1 MREILGRRRR
11 LRLRRRG
18 RPAQLD
24 AALTCATAWQW
35 PVLPGVG
42 PEAAGGRGGRG
53 RGRGCA
59 CPDPECAVPGAHPF
73 DPGLLAATTDAR
85 MVRWWWT
92 NRPTAPIVLATGG
105 RAPCALSLSAVAAAR
120 ALVELDRMGV
130 RLGPVVATPTRW
142 SLLVAPYD
150 LERLGELLHAQD
162 WVPSSLRFHGEGGY
176 LVLPPSEVGA
186 GQVRWERAP
195 SPEPRQRAR
204 GKGPAPAPAA
214 PWLPDVGAVLDALV
228 TASSG
233 APDGGSRLAY

>member
-11 LRLRRRG
+11 LRFGRRG
-18 RPAQLD
+18 GTARLD

-42 PEAAGGRGGRG
+42 LQAAGGRGERG
-53 RGRGCA
+53 RACA
-59 CPDPECAVPGAHPF
+59 CPDPECAVPGAHPS

-92 NRPTAPIVLATGG
+92 NRPAAPVLLATGG
-105 RAPCALSLSAVAAAR
+105 LAPCALSLPAVAGAR
-120 ALVELDRMGV
+120 ALAELDRTGL

-142 SLLVAPYD
+142 SLLVAPYT

-176 LVLPPSEVGA
+176 LVLPPSEIGT

-195 SPEPRQRAR
+195 DKVSRPGPGGGAPVRAV
-204 GKGPAPAPAA
+204 AS
-214 PWLPDVGAVLDALV
+214 PWLPDVGVVLDALV
-228 TASSG
+228 AASSS

>member
-11 LRLRRRG
+11 LRLRRRV

-24 AALTCATAWQW
+24 TVLTCATAWKW

-42 PEAAGGRGGRG
+42 LEAAGGRGD

-73 DPGLLAATTDAR
+73 DPGLLAATTDER
-85 MVRWWWT
+85 MVRWWWA

-105 RAPCALSLSAVAAAR
+105 RAPCALSLPAVAAAR
-120 ALVELDRMGV
+120 ALAELDRMGA

-142 SLLVAPYD
+142 SLLVAPYT
-150 LERLGELLHAQD
+150 LERLGELLHAKD
-162 WVPSSLRFHGEGGY
+162 RVPSSLRFHGEGGY

-195 SPEPRQRAR
+195 SPISRPRPDRGEPVP
-204 GKGPAPAPAA
+204 GSAA

-228 TASSG
+228 EASNS

>member
-11 LRLRRRG
+11 LRFRD

-24 AALTCATAWQW
+24 AALTCATEWQW

-42 PEAAGGRGGRG
+42 LLAADGRGE
-53 RGRGCA
+53 RGCA

-73 DPGLLAATTDAR
+73 DPGLLAATTDPR

-92 NRPTAPIVLATGG
+92 SRPTAPVVLATGG
-105 RAPCALSLSAVAAAR
+105 RAPCALSLPAAAGAG
-120 ALVELDRMGV
+120 ALAELDRMGV
-130 RLGPVVATPTRW
+130 RLGPVVASPTRW
-142 SLLVAPYD
+142 SLLVAPYT

-176 LVLPPSEVGA
+176 LVLPPSGTGA
-186 GQVRWERAP
+186 GQVRWVRAP
-195 SPEPRQRAR
+195 ARVPRVRLA
-204 GKGPAPAPAA
+204 GGAPVAA
-214 PWLPDVGAVLDALV
+214 AASPWLPDVGAVLDALV
-228 TASSG
+228 EASNS

>member
-11 LRLRRRG
+11 LRSGRRG
-18 RPAQLD
+18 GTARLD
-24 AALTCATAWQW
+24 AALTCAIAWQW

-42 PEAAGGRGGRG
+42 LQAAGSRGE
-53 RGRGCA
+53 RGCA
-59 CPDPECAVPGAHPF
+59 CPDPECAVPGAHPS
-73 DPGLLAATTDAR
+73 DPGLLAATIDAR
-85 MVRWWWT
+85 MVRWWWM
-92 NRPTAPIVLATGG
+92 NRPTAPVLLATGG
-105 RAPCALSLSAVAAAR
+105 SAPCALSLPAVAGAR
-120 ALVELDRMGV
+120 ALAELDRMGM

-142 SLLVAPYD
+142 SLLVAPYT

-176 LVLPPSEVGA
+176 LVLPPSEIGT

-195 SPEPRQRAR
+195 ERSSRPGSGGGAPVRAV
-204 GKGPAPAPAA
+204 AS

-228 TASSG
+228 EASNS